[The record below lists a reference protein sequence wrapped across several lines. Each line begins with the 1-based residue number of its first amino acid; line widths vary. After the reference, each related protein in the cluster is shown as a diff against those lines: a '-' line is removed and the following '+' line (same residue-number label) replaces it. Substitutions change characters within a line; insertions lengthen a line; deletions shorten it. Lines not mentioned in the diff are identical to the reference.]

1 MTKVPTITKEKSKR
15 GLTQKDANALARVIR
30 ARLTKKSEGFKEPPG
45 LSSGDPEGRNK
56 KKKPRE
62 SNEEKSS

>member
-30 ARLTKKSEGFKEPPG
+30 ARLTKKSEGFKEPPV
-45 LSSGDPEGRNK
+45 
-56 KKKPRE
+56 
-62 SNEEKSS
+62 